1 MGFQMTLTPKRRTFL
16 TKLNLHSEW
25 EVLWYVP
32 RRYIDY
38 TSTPLDQA
46 HHDQRVVVRGTL
58 DSKSPPVRLKGSL
71 SRFLL
76 HLSTPEGTITV
87 IVFNRPYLYKNLVID
102 STLLISGKWNH
113 WRKEITV
120 VDVLGANHANVELLP
135 VYRLCEGVTRSNFQ
149 AVVHLAYQHWNTHH
163 SWSEVVPASLR
174 ERYRLLSRKQALYWM
189 HFAAHHSEL
198 QQALRTLKYEEWLLY
213 FVRTMQNRE
222 AIRMQG
228 QKALVSLPSNEWEN
242 LTKRLPFPLTS
253 DQKLAYHEIARD
265 MAASYPMLRLLQ
277 GDVGTGKT
285 AVAMLAMLLARH
297 RGQQAVFMAPTDLLA
312 RQHMDFLS
320 WVLTQEEQ
328 QQVAL
333 LVGGM
338 TVKEKAMIRHQIAR
352 GEKTLI
358 VGTHALF
365 QEQVEFADLGLAI
378 IDEQHRF
385 GVKQRQEL
393 KAKGEAVDLLLL
405 SATPIPRTLAQTVYG
420 DLDVSTLKEFPAQRR
435 QVHTV
440 LQRGKSIR
448 SLLPELTKRLTA
460 NERIFLV
467 CPLID
472 GDDDSRRSAENVYAG
487 LQQYFAPLHYSVGL
501 LHGKLSEEEKQ
512 TVMEGFRTGTS
523 PILVATTVIE
533 VGIDVPDAS
542 VMIIYDAERFGLA
555 QLHQLRGRIG
565 RAGQASVCYLLTE
578 SLDEDVWER
587 LTFLATHEDG
597 FEVAEYD
604 LSSRGPGDLAG
615 IRQSGLPS
623 FRVADLF
630 HDQAI
635 LQTAREDARRLL
647 QQPED
652 PETQQL
658 LNFIAQETTQ
668 LDA

>member
-1 MGFQMTLTPKRRTFL
+1 MGFEMPLTPKRRAFL

-76 HLSTPEGTITV
+76 HLSTSEGKVTV
-87 IVFNRPYLYKNLVID
+87 IVFNRPYLYKTLELD
-102 STLLISGKWNH
+102 SSTLVSGKWNH
-113 WRKEITV
+113 WRKEITA
-120 VDVLGANHANVELLP
+120 VDVMGARYAEVQLLP
-135 VYRLCEGVTRSNFQ
+135 VYRLVEGVTRSQFQ
-149 AVVHLAYQHWNTHH
+149 AVVRLAYQHWNSYHD
-163 SWSEVVPASLR
+163 WQEVVPATLR
-174 ERYRLLSRKQALYWM
+174 ERYRLLPRQQALYGA
-189 HFAAHHSEL
+189 HFATTSTEL

-213 FVRTMQNRE
+213 FVRTMQERE

-228 QKALVSLPSNEWEN
+228 QKKLGSLVVEEWDN
-242 LTKRLPFPLTS
+242 LSKRLPFPLTS
-253 DQKLAYHEIARD
+253 DQQRAYHDIARD
-265 MAASYPMLRLLQ
+265 MAASYPMVRLLQ

-285 AVAMLAMLLARH
+285 AVAVLAMLLARQ

-312 RQHMDFLS
+312 RQHMDFLT
-320 WVLTQEEQ
+320 WILTKEELQE
-328 QQVAL
+328 VVL

-338 TVKEKAMIRHQIAR
+338 TLKEKAVIRSQIAR

-365 QEQVEFADLGLAI
+365 QEQVECANLGLAI

-420 DLDVSTLKEFPAQRR
+420 DVEVSTLKEFPAQRR
-435 QVHTV
+435 QVRTV
-440 LQRGKSIR
+440 LQRGKSIL
-448 SLLPELTKRLTA
+448 SFLPELTKRLA
-460 NERIFLV
+460 AKERIFLV
-467 CPLID
+467 CPLIE
-472 GDDDSRRSAENVYAG
+472 GDDDSLRSAENVYAG
-487 LQQYFAPLHYSVGL
+487 LQQYFAPLHYQVGL
-501 LHGKLSEEEKQ
+501 LHGKLPEEEKQ
-512 TVMEGFRTGTS
+512 AVMQAFRTGTA

-542 VMIIYDAERFGLA
+542 VIIIYDAERFGLA

-578 SLDEDVWER
+578 SADDDVWAR

-604 LSSRGPGDLAG
+604 LASRGPGDLAG

-635 LQTAREDARRLL
+635 LQTAREDARSLL
-647 QQPED
+647 QQPQH

-658 LNFIAQETTQ
+658 LAILATESAQLE
-668 LDA
+668 A